1 VPIKPDPKPGRW
13 ILPLVI
19 LGMVGFTYMVVR
31 SIEPATSLE
40 GTTTVTEAAAAPDE
54 STTTT
59 VDPAIAAY
67 LQALEEEQTES
78 QAILAEGEAINARW
92 DAREQDYQ
100 TTLDQFREL
109 RDRAQVFADS
119 VDTQTPPAGL
129 DELATAHAQVIAAS
143 DRILGAAEALISGLQ
158 APDQGQQRSAA
169 LESLRQATTDFA
181 AAVEAARG
189 IAAS

>member
-1 VPIKPDPKPGRW
+1 MNPDPKPGRW

-31 SIEPATSLE
+31 SIEPATSVE
-40 GTTTVTEAAAAPDE
+40 GTTTTITEAAAPPAE

-78 QAILAEGEAINARW
+78 QALLAEGEAINARW

-100 TTLDQFREL
+100 TTLDQFRGL

-143 DRILGAAEALISGLQ
+143 DRILGAAEALISGLE
-158 APDQGQQRSAA
+158 APDQGQQRQAA
-169 LESLRQATTDFA
+169 LESLRQATTDFG

-189 IAAS
+189 VAAS